1 MLRKTKLFQTFL
13 TMQCLTLFSSWR
25 YQSISLW
32 TSSLSGYSSFKVWTM
47 AARLHTIIQ
56 PRLLGVTKYNRL
68 SITFFFQLYTLY
80 TWSANNIIN
89 TALRNSVRQN
99 ILFEIIR
106 LSNWHIYRI
115 MNYSSDEWAFR
126 CCTSL
131 LILIPFSSSIQ
142 AFSFD
147 KSLTILRSYITQCL
161 ISALIY
167 DISYWDLSLN
177 VDVKP
182 RNKNNGKRSSRHQ
195 YTRNL

>member
-1 MLRKTKLFQTFL
+1 MT
-13 TMQCLTLFSSWR
+13 
-25 YQSISLW
+25 
-32 TSSLSGYSSFKVWTM
+32 V
-47 AARLHTIIQ
+47 AARLPTIIQ
-56 PRLLGVTKYNRL
+56 PRFLGVTKLNRL

-80 TWSANNIIN
+80 TWSANNKIN
-89 TALRNSVRQN
+89 TPLRNSVRQN

-106 LSNWHIYRI
+106 LSNWHNYRI

-131 LILIPFSSSIQ
+131 LILIPFSSGIQ

-147 KSLTILRSYITQCL
+147 IPCQFIKTEVWIQSLLKSLTNLRSYITQCL
-161 ISALIY
+161 LSALIY